1 MFVAKEAKKLQMQ
14 VKMGLTFHRD
24 EITYFEINRLYAYV
38 KQIQEANY
46 MQRNSLLIIVQV

>member
-1 MFVAKEAKKLQMQ
+1 MQ

-38 KQIQEANY
+38 KQIEEANY
-46 MQRNSLLIIVQV
+46 MQRNSLLKIVQV